1 MFIKKKPFI
10 IAEAGVNHNGN
21 LDIAKKL
28 IVGAKKAGSDAIKF
42 QSFITENLTKKNAP
56 KVPYQI
62 NKKKISETHFQMLK
76 KLELSFTDQK
86 KIFFFCKK
94 LNIEFIST
102 PFDIQVRYF

>member
-62 NKKKISETHFQMLK
+62 NKKKISETHFEMLK
-76 KLELSFTDQK
+76 
-86 KIFFFCKK
+86 
-94 LNIEFIST
+94 N
-102 PFDIQVRYF
+102 